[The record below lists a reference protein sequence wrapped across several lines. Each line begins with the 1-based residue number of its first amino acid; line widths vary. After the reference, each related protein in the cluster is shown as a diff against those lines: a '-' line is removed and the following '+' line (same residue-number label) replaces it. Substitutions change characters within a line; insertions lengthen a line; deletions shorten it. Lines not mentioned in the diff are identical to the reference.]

1 MENINME
8 VDSDFD
14 PPPAIELRDVSK
26 TFGNVQANKNISMK
40 IEKGSIHGIVGE
52 NGAGKSTLMNILY
65 GLHAADTGDILVNG
79 QKTNIRS
86 SADSIAL
93 GIGMVHQHFMLI
105 PNFTV
110 LENVMVGNE
119 GGFLLGGG
127 EEEAVRTLRHL
138 GTEYGMDVDPY
149 ALIEDLPV
157 GIRQRVEIIKAIK
170 SGAEI
175 LILDEPTG
183 VLTPQE
189 AEGLFTILRVLRDR
203 GVSVLLIT
211 HKLAEIMTITDAVS
225 VIRDGEIVGHRKT
238 SDTTTEELAELMV
251 GREVSLHVERGASEA
266 GETRLSVSNLGHSS
280 LSGIKQLTGITFD
293 LHAGEIL
300 GVAGVA
306 GNGQTELLEILSGMR
321 VPDEGKFSVLGTEVT
336 PNKHSNPKLM
346 RKLGIGHIP
355 EDRHLHGLVLDFE
368 AQENFVFG
376 FHDAGQFYSG
386 SFLNQK
392 FITDHSSDLM
402 GKFDV
407 RPTNPKTKAK
417 NFSGGNQQ
425 KIVIAREINEVPKL
439 LIIGQPTRG
448 VDIGA
453 IEFIHKQIID
463 LRDQGCAI
471 LLVSV
476 ELEEILGLSDRI
488 MVMNAGEQMGI
499 LDRDEADERT
509 LGLMMAGITGSNA
522 A

>member
-1 MENINME
+1 MG
-8 VDSDFD
+8 FD
-14 PPPAIELRDVSK
+14 LPPAIELRNVSK
-26 TFGNVQANKNISMK
+26 TFGNVEANKNISMK

-65 GLHAADTGDILVNG
+65 GLHSADTGDILVDG
-79 QKTNIRS
+79 QKVNIRS

-93 GIGMVHQHFMLI
+93 GIGMVHQHFMLV

-110 LENVMVGNE
+110 LENVMLGHE
-119 GGFLLGGG
+119 GSFFLDNG
-127 EEEAVRTLRHL
+127 EENASRTLKHL
-138 GTEYGMDVDPY
+138 SLEYGMNVEPDAV
-149 ALIEDLPV
+149 IEDLPV

-189 AEGLFTILRVLRDR
+189 AEGLFTILRVLKDR

-211 HKLAEIMTITDAVS
+211 HKLAEIMAITDAVS
-225 VIRDGEIVGHRKT
+225 VIRDGAIVGHRQT
-238 SDTTTEELAELMV
+238 SETTTEELAELMV
-251 GREVSLHVERGASEA
+251 GREVSLHVERGTAEV
-266 GETRLSVSNLGHSS
+266 GEVRLSVSNLGHSNP
-280 LSGIKQLTGITFD
+280 SGLKQLSGITFD

-300 GVAGVA
+300 GIAGVA
-306 GNGQTELLEILSGMR
+306 GNGQTELLEILSGMKL
-321 VPDEGKFSVLGTEVT
+321 PDEGKFTVLGTEVT
-336 PNKHSNPKLM
+336 AYTHSNPKSM

-355 EDRHLHGLVLDFE
+355 EDRQRHGLVLDFE

-376 FHDAGQFYSG
+376 FHDSGKFYNG
-386 SFLNQK
+386 SLLNQEI
-392 FITDHSSDLM
+392 ITDHSSDLM
-402 GKFDV
+402 DKFDI
-407 RPTNPKTKAK
+407 RPKSPKSKAK

-425 KIVIAREINEVPKL
+425 KIIIAREINEVPNL

-463 LRDQGCAI
+463 LRDRGCAI

-476 ELEEILGLSDRI
+476 ELDEILGLSDRI
-488 MVMNAGEQMGI
+488 MVMNGGEQMGI
-499 LDRDEADERT
+499 LDRAETDERS
-509 LGLMMAGITGSNA
+509 LGLMMAGITGGNVA
-522 A
+522 